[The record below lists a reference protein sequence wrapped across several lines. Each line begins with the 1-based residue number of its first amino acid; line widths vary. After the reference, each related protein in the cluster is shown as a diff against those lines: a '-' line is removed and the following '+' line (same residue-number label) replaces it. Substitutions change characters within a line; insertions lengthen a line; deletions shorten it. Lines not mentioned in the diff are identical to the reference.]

1 MIYPFFNYIFASPLF
16 VPTDNRPPTIY
27 DILNSKLNFGKSKEE
42 ITKISE
48 LAKKGHQ
55 FIFDFDYP
63 LSTYVSKDDFET
75 MILNKFL
82 TRRIGFDTVTAF
94 KIQLN
99 VKMNEI
105 MPKFNKLFNSL
116 ENWDIFND
124 GEIIERNGLETTT
137 NKTTNT
143 LTNTSST
150 NTDSSDNKI
159 NDRRYSDTPQNKL
172 ENVQDGSYVTNYTYE
187 NNKNTN
193 TTKSSDTSKSD
204 GSGNSNTNNNYSE
217 TTKHSISNKIE
228 VYKQMQNEIDSI
240 YTLIFNELEELFYYF
255 V

>member
-1 MIYPFFNYIFASPLF
+1 
-16 VPTDNRPPTIY
+16 
-27 DILNSKLNFGKSKEE
+27 
-42 ITKISE
+42 
-48 LAKKGHQ
+48 
-55 FIFDFDYP
+55 
-63 LSTYVSKDDFET
+63 

-137 NKTTNT
+137 NETTNT

-150 NTDSSDNKI
+150 STDSSDNKI
-159 NDRRYSDTPQNKL
+159 NDRRYSDTPQNNL
-172 ENVQDGSYVTNYTYE
+172 GNVQNGSYVTDYTYE

-193 TTKSSDTSKSD
+193 TTKSNDTSKSD